1 MEPINW
7 ILFAVFVVIVVYK
20 LVRQRLDDRK
30 SRATKAGDPPRH

>member
-7 ILFAVFVVIVVYK
+7 ILFAVFIVIVVYK

-30 SRATKAGDPPRH
+30 SRRTKSANPS